1 MQFPWCCPLNTD
13 LQYRDISKE
22 AVIINQGVTVSA
34 YIEGGMVYIRSL
46 IPANL
51 PTHTGLLFQLPEGY
65 APRLPVYATIAYTT
79 SANDIGKMAG
89 VTVNPD
95 GKVGYYQAQPLGSYE
110 GFNVQYPLKRG

>member
-1 MQFPWCCPLNTD
+1 MTFLRKSEKNIQ
-13 LQYRDISKE
+13 
-22 AVIINQGVTVSA
+22 INYLWQTAPPMKKGFMLLKLVLTLLALHCQG
-34 YIEGGMVYIRSL
+34 
-46 IPANL
+46 N
-51 PTHTGLLFQLPEGY
+51 
-65 APRLPVYATIAYTT
+65 ATIAYTT